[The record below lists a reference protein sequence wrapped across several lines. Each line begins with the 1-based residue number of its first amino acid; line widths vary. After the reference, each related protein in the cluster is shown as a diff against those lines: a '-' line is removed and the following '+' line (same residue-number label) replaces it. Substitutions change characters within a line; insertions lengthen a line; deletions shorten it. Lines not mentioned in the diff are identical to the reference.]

1 MQSNDMTRR
10 TLGLLGLATR
20 AGRVIVGVP
29 LICAAFTQSK
39 SGKRPLLVLVANDAS
54 AATQKKITDKCSFY
68 GVRLITLPT
77 DCEQLALTVGKRGA
91 AVAAVGV
98 TEEHLATAIGE
109 LYNI

>member
-1 MQSNDMTRR
+1 MQSNDTTRR

-29 LICAAFTQSK
+29 LICTALPQKGS
-39 SGKRPLLVLVANDAS
+39 KRPLLVLVAGDAS

-68 GVRLITLPT
+68 GVRQITLPT

-91 AVAAVGV
+91 AVAAVGI
-98 TEEHLATAIGE
+98 TEEHLATAIEE
-109 LYNI
+109 LYND

>member
-1 MQSNDMTRR
+1 MQSNDSNRR
-10 TLGLLGLATR
+10 ALGLLGLATR

-29 LICAAFTQSK
+29 LICAALSQSK
-39 SGKRPLLVLVANDAS
+39 GGKRPLLVLVANDAS

-68 GVRLITLPT
+68 GVRQIALAA

-91 AVAAVGV
+91 AVAAVGI
-98 TEEHLATAIGE
+98 TEEHLAKAIEE